1 MKQMQA
7 FIEKAKNDKE
17 LMAKLN
23 TLGASGA
30 EADKIVAL
38 AAEHGFSITVEEYQ
52 LACESAS
59 VRKSG
64 ELVEEDLDSVAG
76 GATQNR
82 WDPEV
87 CNKYTRT
94 HYYCVGFFSATWC
107 DHYSA
112 KSQSH
117 GKYRHVCS
125 MGRFDYV
132 GTMDGYE

>member
-1 MKQMQA
+1 MNQMQS
-7 FIEKAKNDKE
+7 FIEKAKNDKD
-17 LMAKLN
+17 LMAKLDA
-23 TLGASGA
+23 LGASGA
-30 EADKIVAL
+30 EPDKIVAL

-87 CNKYTRT
+87 CNNYTT
-94 HYYCVGFFSATWC
+94 VHYNCVGFFESCWC
-107 DHYSA
+107 DHYGRR
-112 KSQSH
+112 H
-117 GKYRHVCS
+117 IGGKDSFKHTCA
-125 MGRFDYV
+125 MGRFYYW
-132 GTMDGYE
+132 T